1 MLFANAHARRLKW
14 YSMFMR
20 KVLILFILS
29 ALFTAACKKPAEAP
43 AAEQG
48 AAPDVAA
55 KVGPAVI
62 TEQDL
67 ENKLIFM
74 TPDDQEFAKT
84 PIGRTNYIDALVRE
98 KLAEL
103 AAKDAKLDESDAYLS
118 ALEDKRAQLKEI
130 YDDFA
135 QQMLIRSWYDQL
147 EENGTTAVTEQEVK
161 DYFDKYPY
169 EMTIKQIII
178 ANAETADQVLRAL
191 KASPSRWKTLERQYS
206 VAPEN
211 TREKEFSFMPGEFI
225 PAIEVIAAN
234 SPSGSVQGFIKTSQ
248 GFHIIMKTREKRLS
262 FKDAKERIE
271 KILRMQKEDAALNAL
286 KNKYEVFVYEK
297 N

>member
-1 MLFANAHARRLKW
+1 MLFSVPAGRRVKW
-14 YSMFMR
+14 YSMNMR
-20 KVLILFILS
+20 NIFVIFILFTLFAS
-29 ALFTAACKKPAEAP
+29 ACQKTDSQSPAPET
-43 AAEQG
+43 
-48 AAPDVAA
+48 AAPDIAA

-67 ENKLIFM
+67 ENKLIFL
-74 TPDDQEFAKT
+74 PEEDRDFAKT
-84 PIGRTNYIDALVRE
+84 SLGRTNFINALVRE

-118 ALEDKRAQLKEI
+118 TLEDKRAQLKEI
-130 YDDFA
+130 YEDFA
-135 QQMLIRSWYDQL
+135 QQTLIRSWYEQL
-147 EENGTTAVTEQEVK
+147 EESGVTAVTEEEMK

-178 ANAETADQVLRAL
+178 SNAETADQVLRAL
-191 KASPSRWKTLERQYS
+191 KNSPSRWKELERQYS
-206 VAPEN
+206 VAPEE
-211 TREKEFSFMPGEFI
+211 TRGKEFSFMPGEFI
-225 PAIEVIAAN
+225 PEIEVIAAN
-234 SPSGSVQGFIKTSQ
+234 SASGSVQGFVKTSQ

-262 FKDAKERIE
+262 FKDAKERIAQ
-271 KILRMQKEDAALNAL
+271 ILRMQKEDAVLNDL

>member
-1 MLFANAHARRLKW
+1 MNMRNIFVIFILFTLFA
-14 YSMFMR
+14 
-20 KVLILFILS
+20 S
-29 ALFTAACKKPAEAP
+29 ACQKTDSQSPAPET
-43 AAEQG
+43 
-48 AAPDVAA
+48 AAPDIAA

-67 ENKLIFM
+67 ENKLIFL
-74 TPDDQEFAKT
+74 PVEDRDFAKT
-84 PIGRTNYIDALVRE
+84 SLGRTNFINALVRE

-118 ALEDKRAQLKEI
+118 TLEDKRAQLKEI
-130 YDDFA
+130 YEDFA
-135 QQMLIRSWYDQL
+135 QQTLIRSWYEQL
-147 EENGTTAVTEQEVK
+147 EESGVTAVTEEEMK

-178 ANAETADQVLRAL
+178 SNAETADQVLRAL
-191 KASPSRWKTLERQYS
+191 KNSPSRWKELERQYS
-206 VAPEN
+206 VAPEE
-211 TREKEFSFMPGEFI
+211 TRGKEFSFMPGEFI
-225 PAIEVIAAN
+225 PEIEVIAAN
-234 SPSGSVQGFIKTSQ
+234 SASGSVQGFVKTSQ

-262 FKDAKERIE
+262 FKDAKERIAQ
-271 KILRMQKEDAALNAL
+271 ILRMQKEDAVLNDL

>member
-1 MLFANAHARRLKW
+1 MNMRNIFVIFILFTLFA
-14 YSMFMR
+14 
-20 KVLILFILS
+20 S
-29 ALFTAACKKPAEAP
+29 ACQKTDSQSPAPET
-43 AAEQG
+43 
-48 AAPDVAA
+48 AAPDIAA

-67 ENKLIFM
+67 ENKLIFL
-74 TPDDQEFAKT
+74 PEEDRDFAKT
-84 PIGRTNYIDALVRE
+84 SLGRTNFINALVRE

-118 ALEDKRAQLKEI
+118 TLEDKRAQLKEI
-130 YDDFA
+130 YEDFA
-135 QQMLIRSWYDQL
+135 QQTLIRSWYEQL
-147 EENGTTAVTEQEVK
+147 EESGVTAVTEEEMK

-178 ANAETADQVLRAL
+178 SNAETADQVLRAL
-191 KASPSRWKTLERQYS
+191 KNSPSRWKELERQYS
-206 VAPEN
+206 VAPEE
-211 TREKEFSFMPGEFI
+211 TRGKEFSFMPGEFI
-225 PAIEVIAAN
+225 PEIEVIAAN
-234 SPSGSVQGFIKTSQ
+234 SASGSVQGFVKTSQ

-262 FKDAKERIE
+262 FKDAKERIAQ
-271 KILRMQKEDAALNAL
+271 ILRMQKEDAVLNDL